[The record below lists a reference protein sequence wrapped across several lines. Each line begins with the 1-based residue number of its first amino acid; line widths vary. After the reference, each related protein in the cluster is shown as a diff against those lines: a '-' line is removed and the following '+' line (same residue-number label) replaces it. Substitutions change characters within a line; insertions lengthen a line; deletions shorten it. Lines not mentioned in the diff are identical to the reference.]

1 MMTAVAGQI
10 TRQLRRERRAVCA
23 VLLDA
28 RQRAG
33 LTQRD
38 LADALGWHLPTV
50 QRIERGE
57 RRLAVEEL
65 LPYADKLGT
74 TPERLIRAIL
84 RRLNAS

>member
-1 MMTAVAGQI
+1 MMTAVAGKI

-28 RQRAG
+28 RERAG
-33 LTQRD
+33 LTQRG
-38 LADALGWHLPTV
+38 LAKALGWHLVTV

-74 TPERLIRAIL
+74 TPERLVRAVL
-84 RRLNAS
+84 RRLTAS